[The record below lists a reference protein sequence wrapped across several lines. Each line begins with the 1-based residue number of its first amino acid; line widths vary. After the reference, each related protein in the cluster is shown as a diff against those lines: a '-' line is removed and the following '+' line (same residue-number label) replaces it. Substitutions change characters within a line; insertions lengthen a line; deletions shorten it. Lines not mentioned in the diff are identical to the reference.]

1 MLLHRRHSRRSR
13 PHLQLFYRRGSSGFV
28 QLAIDLHTG
37 EHVAIK
43 FVERGDSFSHT
54 SITRELFN
62 QRLCSG
68 HPHIVQILVRCAE
81 PSCLLLSVCPS
92 SGLCQ
97 RLPPSR
103 QCGSREQMCSSA
115 RSQQTWPGIAAM
127 SDCCWPLRRTSFCC
141 RSTWRS

>member
-1 MLLHRRHSRRSR
+1 M
-13 PHLQLFYRRGSSGFV
+13 
-28 QLAIDLHTG
+28 QLAVDLHTG

-68 HPHIVQILVRCAE
+68 HPHIVQILVRFAE
-81 PSCLLLSVCPS
+81 LSCLLPSVCPS
-92 SGLCQ
+92 SALCQ

-103 QCGSREQMCSSA
+103 QCGGRERRCPSA
-115 RSQQTWPGIAAM
+115 RSQQ
-127 SDCCWPLRRTSFCC
+127 PLAGHGRHV
-141 RSTWRS
+141 

>member
-1 MLLHRRHSRRSR
+1 M
-13 PHLQLFYRRGSSGFV
+13 

-68 HPHIVQILVRCAE
+68 HPHIVQILVRCAKLLPAFSSLYQHQCLSAFRIAE
-81 PSCLLLSVCPS
+81 PA
-92 SGLCQ
+92 SGCVPVLAPTVQ
-97 RLPPSR
+97 RVINASP
-103 QCGSREQMCSSA
+103 
-115 RSQQTWPGIAAM
+115 TVAASM
-127 SDCCWPLRRTSFCC
+127 
-141 RSTWRS
+141 